1 MAAVEELARKLRE
14 AYDAAPENRKVVS
27 IHLFGIAHAAALR
40 SVSKHD
46 VAERAG
52 LSRTYGT
59 ELNKAANLAEYVEI
73 VKPLA

>member
-1 MAAVEELARKLRE
+1 VGAVELLAQQLRE
-14 AYDAAPENRKVVS
+14 AYDAAPDSRKVVS
-27 IHLFGIAHAAALR
+27 IHLFGITHAEALR

-52 LSRTYGT
+52 LSRSYGV
-59 ELNKAANLAEYVEI
+59 ELNKAVNLADHVKV